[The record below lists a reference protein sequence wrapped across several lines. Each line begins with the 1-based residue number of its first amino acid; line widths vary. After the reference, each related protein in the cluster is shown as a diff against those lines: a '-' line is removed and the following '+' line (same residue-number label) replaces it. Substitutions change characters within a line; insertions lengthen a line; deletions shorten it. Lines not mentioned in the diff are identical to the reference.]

1 MSQIATFHSH
11 YGAISFLRRLEALGD
26 EEARMVPAPR
36 KLSISCGSAVRFS
49 LPFDE
54 ATMTDDD
61 TERVFNEEDND
72 YILIFD
78 NE

>member
-1 MSQIATFHSH
+1 MSQIATFLSH
-11 YGAISFLRRLEALGD
+11 YGAISFLRRLDALCD
-26 EEARMVPAPR
+26 EEARMVPAPLMR
-36 KLSISCGSAVRFS
+36 SVSCGSAVRFS

>member
-11 YGAISFLRRLEALGD
+11 YGAISFLRRREARGD

-36 KLSISCGSAVRFS
+36 KLSVSCGSAGRFS